1 MARKVLI
8 GALSALL
15 VAGIGGFFW
24 VRSVFTQDTVRAALA
39 EQLTRQLGQPV
50 KVGRISATV
59 YPRIT
64 VTLGDVT
71 IGEPVRIHVRALDV
85 GTDFRAL
92 LSRRIEHASMHLNGA
107 RIELPLPQFAFA
119 TTSSAEP
126 AEPSKLPV
134 TIVSIDEIVLSGVEV
149 RSGGRTLTG
158 DIDLVPQ
165 GGGVTIRKIA
175 LSADDTTINA
185 TGRITDLT
193 GPAGEL
199 TIKAG
204 TLNVDRL
211 LAFASDFSAGSTAAS
226 QSPAA
231 PTSPAN
237 PANPVNPM
245 SSMNLTL
252 SLEADRATMGAMA
265 IEKLTG
271 RATIKG
277 QEVTLDPLAFN
288 LFGGRYEGTM
298 GVTLGPGTPTF
309 RWKAAISNLDVAAAT
324 KFAGSPDT
332 VSGTLAGKIEL
343 SGSGADA
350 STAMKTVAGTA
361 RLDIANGVVRNL
373 GLIRTVVAA
382 TSLNAGAVASAAG
395 GSRDERFSRLG
406 ATIIVANGTATTNDL
421 RFESDDLTLTA
432 AGTAQLDAS
441 ALNFKG
447 QVQLSEELSKQTSTS
462 SVLRATNEGG
472 RMTLPASISGSA
484 ASPQVR
490 IDTGD
495 MAKRALRNTANEQ
508 GKKAV
513 EKGLKRFLS
522 R

>member
-1 MARKVLI
+1 MARKVLV
-8 GALSALL
+8 GALVAIL
-15 VAGIGGFFW
+15 VVGIGGFFW
-24 VRSVFTQDTVRAALA
+24 VRSVFTQDTVRVALA

-50 KVGRISATV
+50 KVGRIAATV

-64 VTLGDVT
+64 VTLGNVT
-71 IGEPVRIHVRALDV
+71 IGEPVKIHVRALDV

-107 RIELPLPQFAFA
+107 RIELPLPEFAFA
-119 TTSSAEP
+119 SAHSSETAEP
-126 AEPSKLPV
+126 AEPGELPV
-134 TIVSIDEIVLSGVEV
+134 KIVSIDEIVLSGVEV
-149 RSGGRTLTG
+149 VSGGRTLTG
-158 DIDLVPQ
+158 NIELVPQ
-165 GGGVTIRKIA
+165 GAGVTIRKIA
-175 LSADDTTINA
+175 LSADDTTIDA

-193 GPAGEL
+193 GPTGEL

-204 TLNVDRL
+204 TLNMDRL
-211 LAFASDFSAGSTAAS
+211 LAFANDFSAGSTAAL
-226 QSPAA
+226 Q
-231 PTSPAN
+231 N

-245 SSMNLTL
+245 SSMNLTV

-277 QEVTLDPLAFN
+277 QEVALDPLAFN

-309 RWKAAISNLDVAAAT
+309 RWRAAISNIDVAAAT
-324 KFAGSPDT
+324 AFAGSPNT
-332 VSGTLAGKIEL
+332 VSGTLAAKIEL

-361 RLDIANGVVRNL
+361 RIDVANGVVKNL

-406 ATIIVANGTATTNDL
+406 GTISVANGTATTNDL

-513 EKGLKRFLS
+513 EKGLKSLLS